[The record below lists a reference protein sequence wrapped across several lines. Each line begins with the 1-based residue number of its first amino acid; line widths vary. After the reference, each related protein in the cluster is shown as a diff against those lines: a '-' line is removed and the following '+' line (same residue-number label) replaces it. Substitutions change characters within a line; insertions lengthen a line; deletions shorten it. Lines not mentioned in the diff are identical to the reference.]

1 MRRPHLTAAGPHD
14 ECGAAHNS
22 AAGLSALG
30 GGIAGG
36 RVRALYGNR
45 LVLYP
50 SPTPHPSRK
59 KRPALTDLKLDGRLL
74 IWARVQ
80 VRPPS
85 RHQARIGLLGQAVG
99 WDEGGGCW
107 DRAPDPHHTIIAPQ
121 GSEGTGFRS
130 LGGGAAS
137 HKKRI

>member
-30 GGIAGG
+30 GGGAGG

-50 SPTPHPSRK
+50 PLPDPSPLK

-74 IWARVQ
+74 IWAGVQ

-85 RHQARIGLLGQAVG
+85 RHRARIGLLGQAGGRMRVG
-99 WDEGGGCW
+99 DG
-107 DRAPDPHHTIIAPQ
+107 
-121 GSEGTGFRS
+121 GTGPR
-130 LGGGAAS
+130 GHIA
-137 HKKRI
+137 I

>member
-30 GGIAGG
+30 GGGAGG

-50 SPTPHPSRK
+50 PTPGPHPPEEKASANRFK
-59 KRPALTDLKLDGRLL
+59 IRRPAFNLGRGAGAAAVPTPSQDWAPGTSWGRMRVGDG
-74 IWARVQ
+74 
-80 VRPPS
+80 
-85 RHQARIGLLGQAVG
+85 
-99 WDEGGGCW
+99 
-107 DRAPDPHHTIIAPQ
+107 
-121 GSEGTGFRS
+121 GTGPR
-130 LGGGAAS
+130 GHIAV
-137 HKKRI
+137 